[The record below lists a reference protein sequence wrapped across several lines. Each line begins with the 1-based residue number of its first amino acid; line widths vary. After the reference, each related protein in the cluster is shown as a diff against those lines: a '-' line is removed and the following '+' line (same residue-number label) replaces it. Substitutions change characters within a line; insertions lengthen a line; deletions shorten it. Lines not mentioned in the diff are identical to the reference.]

1 MRRAKI
7 VFVAAMTIPLAGC
20 LLSGKPKTVAYS
32 PPPPKPAPAPPP
44 EPLSIPQTHVDLPP
58 SQPWNPDAV
67 KTEQPPEP
75 PPPVQPK
82 PAAAAVKTPRA
93 PAPKPAEP
101 PAAPDPEAA
110 PERPPIQEILST
122 EERTR
127 LQDSVQKHQAEI
139 RALVLQAQQGGHH
152 LTANQKETLGKIEQ
166 FMKQSEQ
173 AEKTGDI
180 RSADEFAEKA
190 NILATELQSGK

>member
-20 LLSGKPKTVAYS
+20 VLNGQPKTVAYS

-67 KTEQPPEP
+67 KTEQPPDP

-82 PAAAAVKTPRA
+82 PPAAPARTTRA
-93 PAPKPAEP
+93 PAPKPVEP
-101 PAAPDPEAA
+101 PPAPDPEAA

-122 EERTR
+122 EEQKR
-127 LQDSVQKHQAEI
+127 LKDSVQKHRTEI
-139 RALVLQAQQGGHH
+139 RTLVSQAQQGGHH
-152 LTANQKETLGKIEQ
+152 LTASQKDTLVKIEQ
-166 FMKQSEQ
+166 FIKQSEQ
-173 AEKTGDI
+173 AENTGDI